1 MITVLALVGNPNCGK
16 TTMFNNLTGSDQ
28 YVGNWPGVTVAK
40 KGGMLL
46 NHPDCEVVDLPGI
59 YSLSPYTLEEVVTR
73 DFLVYEHPSVI
84 INIVDAS
91 NLERN
96 LYLTTQLLELEIPVV
111 LALNMM
117 DVVEANGDEI
127 DIERLSRELK
137 CMVVPIA
144 AINGYGLGELINVA
158 LAAAKEKST
167 NQGLPIFSDTE
178 EISVRGIER
187 LLPDRESTQLK
198 RWLAIKIFERD
209 NKVIEQIKISN
220 NLLER
225 MNALRRRC
233 EVAEDDDAES
243 IVINARYRYITNT
256 LRSCIKKKLKTGELS
271 ASDKI
276 DSIVTNRL
284 LAFPIFFIIMWAVYY
299 IAIQTLGSMSVNGM
313 EKIFGTFSDYL
324 TQLMELGGVS
334 ITIQSLVVNGVVGG
348 VGAVLGFVPQI
359 TILFVFLSFL
369 EDCGYM
375 SRAAFIMDR
384 AFRQFGLSGKSFIPM
399 LVGTGCSVPGIMA
412 TRTIENEKDRRL
424 TIMLTPFIPC
434 SAKMPVFVLF
444 AASLFPDKSWV
455 GPSMYFWGIIMVVVS
470 GIILK
475 RTAPFAGETAP
486 FVMEMPAYHMPGL
499 KTVLKHTWEQV
510 KSFILKAGT
519 IVFAASVL
527 VWFLQSFNTSL
538 DLVSPTESML
548 ANIGRFLAPV
558 FVPQGFG
565 NWQAAFAAL
574 TGFLAKEAIVST
586 FAILAGSG
594 GDAGSKADL
603 VLKLQSMFTPA
614 SAYAFMIFTLLAAP
628 CCAAVGA
635 IRSEMGSWKWT
646 FFAVGYQTGVAY
658 ILAAIIYQIGL
669 IIQ

>member
-1 MITVLALVGNPNCGK
+1 
-16 TTMFNNLTGSDQ
+16 
-28 YVGNWPGVTVAK
+28 
-40 KGGMLL
+40 
-46 NHPDCEVVDLPGI
+46 
-59 YSLSPYTLEEVVTR
+59 
-73 DFLVYEHPSVI
+73 
-84 INIVDAS
+84 
-91 NLERN
+91 
-96 LYLTTQLLELEIPVV
+96 
-111 LALNMM
+111 
-117 DVVEANGDEI
+117 
-127 DIERLSRELK
+127 
-137 CMVVPIA
+137 
-144 AINGYGLGELINVA
+144 
-158 LAAAKEKST
+158 
-167 NQGLPIFSDTE
+167 
-178 EISVRGIER
+178 
-187 LLPDRESTQLK
+187 
-198 RWLAIKIFERD
+198 
-209 NKVIEQIKISN
+209 
-220 NLLER
+220 
-225 MNALRRRC
+225 
-233 EVAEDDDAES
+233 
-243 IVINARYRYITNT
+243 
-256 LRSCIKKKLKTGELS
+256 
-271 ASDKI
+271 
-276 DSIVTNRL
+276 
-284 LAFPIFFIIMWAVYY
+284 
-299 IAIQTLGSMSVNGM
+299 
-313 EKIFGTFSDYL
+313 
-324 TQLMELGGVS
+324 
-334 ITIQSLVVNGVVGG
+334 
-348 VGAVLGFVPQI
+348 
-359 TILFVFLSFL
+359 
-369 EDCGYM
+369 
-375 SRAAFIMDR
+375 
-384 AFRQFGLSGKSFIPM
+384 
-399 LVGTGCSVPGIMA
+399 
-412 TRTIENEKDRRL
+412 
-424 TIMLTPFIPC
+424 MLTPFIPC

-658 ILAAIIYQIGL
+658 ILAAIIYQVGS

>member
-16 TTMFNNLTGSDQ
+16 TTMFNSLTGSDQ

-73 DFLVYEHPSVI
+73 DFLVNEHPSVI

-117 DVVEANGDEI
+117 DVVNSNGDEI
-127 DIERLSRELK
+127 DIARLAKELNCK
-137 CMVVPIA
+137 VVPIA
-144 AINGYGLGELINVA
+144 AINGSGVDELIK
-158 LAAAKEKST
+158 LAVEVAKEKVS
-167 NQGLPIFSDTE
+167 NQALPIFNDTE
-178 EISVRGIER
+178 EIAVRGIER

-209 NKVIEQIKISN
+209 PKVFEQIKISS
-220 NLLER
+220 NLLAR
-225 MNALRRRC
+225 MDALRNGC
-233 EVAEDDDAES
+233 EKAEEDDAES
-243 IVINARYRYITNT
+243 IVINARYRYITST
-256 LRSCIKKKLKTGELS
+256 LRDCIKKKLRTWELS
-271 ASDKI
+271 VSDKI
-276 DSIVTNRL
+276 DNIVTNRV
-284 LAFPIFFIIMWAVYY
+284 LALPIFFIIMWAVYY
-299 IAIQTLGSMSVNGM
+299 IAIQTLGSMSVESM
-313 EKIFGTFSDYL
+313 QAVFGFISEQL
-324 TQLMELGGVS
+324 TNLMVIGGVS
-334 ITIQSLVVNGVVGG
+334 LTIQSLIVDGVIGG

-359 TILFVFLSFL
+359 TILFLFLSFL

-444 AASLFPDKSWV
+444 AASLFPKHSWV

-470 GIILK
+470 GMLLK
-475 RTAPFAGETAP
+475 RTSPFAGEPAP
-486 FVMEMPAYHMPGL
+486 FVMEMPAYHMPGSR
-499 KTVLKHTWEQV
+499 TVLKHTWEQV

-538 DLVSPTESML
+538 VLVEPTKSML
-548 ANIGRFLAPV
+548 ADIGHFLAPV
-558 FVPQGFG
+558 FLPQGFG
-565 NWQAAFAAL
+565 NWQAAFAAI

-594 GDAGSKADL
+594 DGAGSKADL
-603 VLKLQSMFTPA
+603 VLTLQTIFTPA

-646 FFAVGYQTGVAY
+646 LFAVGYQTGLAY
-658 ILAAIIYQIGL
+658 LLAAIIYQVGSRL
-669 IIQ
+669 

>member
-46 NHPDCEVVDLPGI
+46 NHLDCEVVDLPGI

-127 DIERLSRELK
+127 DIERLARELK
-137 CMVVPIA
+137 CTVVPIA
-144 AINGYGLGELINVA
+144 AINGYGLGELIKVA
-158 LAAAKEKST
+158 LTAAKEKST
-167 NQGLPIFSDTE
+167 NQGLPIFNDTE

-209 NKVIEQIKISN
+209 NKVFEQIKISK

-225 MNALRRRC
+225 MNGLRRRC

-256 LRSCIKKKLKTGELS
+256 LRSCIKKKLKKGELS

-276 DSIVTNRL
+276 DNVVTNRL

-299 IAIQTLGSMSVNGM
+299 IAIQTLGNMSVAGM
-313 EKIFGTFSDYL
+313 KEIFGAIGDYT
-324 TQLMELGGVS
+324 TQLMVLGGVS
-334 ITIQSLVVNGVVGG
+334 ITMQSLVVNGVIGG

-412 TRTIENEKDRRL
+412 TRTIENEKDRKL

-455 GPSMYFWGIIMVVVS
+455 GPSMYFWGIIMVVFS
-470 GIILK
+470 GMLLK
-475 RTAPFAGETAP
+475 RTAPFAGEPAP
-486 FVMEMPAYHMPGL
+486 FVMEMPAYHMPGI

-510 KSFILKAGT
+510 KSFIFKAGT

-538 DLVSPTESML
+538 DLVSPTDSML

>member
-158 LAAAKEKST
+158 LAVAKEKST

-284 LAFPIFFIIMWAVYY
+284 LAFPIFFFIMWAVYY

-334 ITIQSLVVNGVVGG
+334 LTIQSLVVNGVVGG

-412 TRTIENEKDRRL
+412 TMTIENEKDRRL

-548 ANIGRFLAPV
+548 ANIGQFLAPV

-658 ILAAIIYQIGL
+658 ILAAIIYQVGS

>member
-1 MITVLALVGNPNCGK
+1 
-16 TTMFNNLTGSDQ
+16 
-28 YVGNWPGVTVAK
+28 
-40 KGGMLL
+40 
-46 NHPDCEVVDLPGI
+46 
-59 YSLSPYTLEEVVTR
+59 
-73 DFLVYEHPSVI
+73 
-84 INIVDAS
+84 
-91 NLERN
+91 
-96 LYLTTQLLELEIPVV
+96 
-111 LALNMM
+111 
-117 DVVEANGDEI
+117 
-127 DIERLSRELK
+127 
-137 CMVVPIA
+137 
-144 AINGYGLGELINVA
+144 
-158 LAAAKEKST
+158 LAAAREKSK
-167 NQGLPIFSDTE
+167 NHGLPIFSDTE

-271 ASDKI
+271 VSDKI

-299 IAIQTLGSMSVNGM
+299 IAIQTLGNMSVTGM
-313 EKIFGTFSDYL
+313 EKIFGAFSYYL

-334 ITIQSLVVNGVVGG
+334 LTIQSLVVNGVVGG

-510 KSFILKAGT
+510 KAFILKAGT

-548 ANIGRFLAPV
+548 ANIGRLLAPV

-594 GDAGSKADL
+594 GEAGSKADL

-646 FFAVGYQTGVAY
+646 FFAVAYQTGVAY
-658 ILAAIIYQIGL
+658 ILAAIIYQVGS
-669 IIQ
+669 II

>member
-158 LAAAKEKST
+158 LAVAKEKST

-334 ITIQSLVVNGVVGG
+334 LTIQSLVVNGVVGG

-658 ILAAIIYQIGL
+658 ILAAIIYQVGS

>member
-73 DFLVYEHPSVI
+73 DFLVNGHPDVI

-96 LYLTTQLLELEIPVV
+96 LYLTTQLLELEIPVI

-117 DVVEANGDEI
+117 DVVKANGDEI
-127 DIERLSRELK
+127 DMEGLAKELNCK
-137 CMVVPIA
+137 VVPIA
-144 AINGYGLGELINVA
+144 AINGAGVDELVK
-158 LAAAKEKST
+158 LAVQVSKEKLA
-167 NQGLPIFSDTE
+167 NKGLPIFSNTE
-178 EISVRGIER
+178 EIAVRGIER

-209 NKVIEQIKISN
+209 PKVLEQIKISG
-220 NLLER
+220 NLLAR
-225 MNALRRRC
+225 MDALRESC
-233 EVAEDDDAES
+233 EKAEEDDAES

-256 LRSCIKKKLKTGELS
+256 LRACIKKKLKTWELS
-271 ASDKI
+271 VSDKI
-276 DSIVTNRL
+276 DTIVTNRV
-284 LAFPIFFIIMWAVYY
+284 LALPIFFIIMWGVYY
-299 IAIQTLGSMSVNGM
+299 IAIQTLGKMSVNGM
-313 EKIFGTFSDYL
+313 ETVFGFISQQTIYL
-324 TQLMELGGVS
+324 MALGGVS
-334 ITIQSLVVNGVVGG
+334 ITIQSLVVDGVIGG

-359 TILFVFLSFL
+359 AILFAFLSFL

-399 LVGTGCSVPGIMA
+399 LVGTGCSVPGILA

-444 AASLFPDKSWV
+444 AASLFPEHSWV
-455 GPSMYFWGIIMVVVS
+455 GPSMYFWGIMMVVIS
-470 GIILK
+470 GMLLK
-475 RTAPFAGETAP
+475 KTTPFSGEPAP

-499 KTVLKHTWEQV
+499 RTVVKHTWEQV

-538 DLVSPTESML
+538 DLVDPTKSML
-548 ANIGRFLAPV
+548 ADVGHFIAPI
-558 FVPQGFG
+558 FSPQGFG
-565 NWQAAFAAL
+565 NWQAAFAAV

-628 CCAAVGA
+628 CFAAVGA
-635 IRSEMGSWKWT
+635 IKSEMGSWKWT
-646 FFAVGYQTGVAY
+646 LFAVGYQTGLAY
-658 ILAAIIYQIGL
+658 VLSAVIYQIGSRL
-669 IIQ
+669 

>member
-158 LAAAKEKST
+158 LAVAKEKST

-334 ITIQSLVVNGVVGG
+334 LTIQSLVVNGVVGG

-424 TIMLTPFIPC
+424 TIMLTPFISC

-658 ILAAIIYQIGL
+658 ILAAIIYQVGS

>member
-158 LAAAKEKST
+158 LAVAKEKST

-658 ILAAIIYQIGL
+658 ILAAIIYQVGS

>member
-40 KGGMLL
+40 KSGMLL
-46 NHPDCEVVDLPGI
+46 HHPDCEVVDLPGI

-73 DFLVYEHPSVI
+73 DFLVNGHPDVI

-96 LYLTTQLLELEIPVV
+96 LYLTTQLLELEIPVI

-117 DVVEANGDEI
+117 DVVKANGDEI
-127 DIERLSRELK
+127 NMEGLAKELNCK
-137 CMVVPIA
+137 VVPIA
-144 AINGYGLGELINVA
+144 AINGAGVDELVK
-158 LAAAKEKST
+158 LAVQVSKEKLA
-167 NQGLPIFSDTE
+167 NKGLPIFSNTE
-178 EISVRGIER
+178 EIAVRGIER

-209 NKVIEQIKISN
+209 PKVLEQIKISS
-220 NLLER
+220 NLLAR
-225 MNALRRRC
+225 MDALRESC
-233 EVAEDDDAES
+233 EKAEEDDAES

-256 LRSCIKKKLKTGELS
+256 LRACIKKKLKTWELS
-271 ASDKI
+271 VSDKI
-276 DSIVTNRL
+276 DTIVTNRV
-284 LAFPIFFIIMWAVYY
+284 LALPIFFIIMWGVYY
-299 IAIQTLGSMSVNGM
+299 IAIQTLGKMSVNGM
-313 EKIFGTFSDYL
+313 ETVFGFISEQTIN
-324 TQLMELGGVS
+324 LMALGGVS
-334 ITIQSLVVNGVVGG
+334 LTIQSLIVDGVIGG

-359 TILFVFLSFL
+359 TILFAFLSFL

-399 LVGTGCSVPGIMA
+399 LVGTGCSVPGILA
-412 TRTIENEKDRRL
+412 TRTIENEKDRKL

-444 AASLFPDKSWV
+444 AASLFPEHSWV
-455 GPSMYFWGIIMVVVS
+455 GPSMYFWGIMMVVIS
-470 GIILK
+470 GMLLK
-475 RTAPFAGETAP
+475 RTTPFAGEPAP

-499 KTVLKHTWEQV
+499 RTVAKHTWEQV

-538 DLVSPTESML
+538 ELVDPTRSML
-548 ANIGRFLAPV
+548 ADVGHFIAPI

-565 NWQAAFAAL
+565 NWQAAFAAI

-628 CCAAVGA
+628 CFAAVGA
-635 IRSEMGSWKWT
+635 IKSEMGSWKWT
-646 FFAVGYQTGVAY
+646 LFAVGYQTGLAY
-658 ILAAIIYQIGL
+658 ILSAMIYQIGSSL
-669 IIQ
+669 

>member
-334 ITIQSLVVNGVVGG
+334 LTIQSLVVNGVVGG

-658 ILAAIIYQIGL
+658 ILAAIIYQVGS

>member
-1 MITVLALVGNPNCGK
+1 MSTVLALVGNPNCGK

-127 DIERLSRELK
+127 DIERLARELK
-137 CMVVPIA
+137 CIVVPIA
-144 AINGYGLGELINVA
+144 AINGYGLGELIKVA
-158 LAAAKEKST
+158 LTAAKEKST
-167 NQGLPIFSDTE
+167 NQGLPIFNDTE

-198 RWLAIKIFERD
+198 RWLAIKIFECD
-209 NKVIEQIKISN
+209 NKVFEQIKISK

-225 MNALRRRC
+225 MNGLRRRC

-256 LRSCIKKKLKTGELS
+256 LRSCIKKKLKKGELS

-276 DSIVTNRL
+276 DNVVTNRL

-299 IAIQTLGSMSVNGM
+299 IAIQTLGNMSVAGM
-313 EKIFGTFSDYL
+313 KEIFGAIGDYT
-324 TQLMELGGVS
+324 TQLMVLGGVS
-334 ITIQSLVVNGVVGG
+334 ITMQSLVVNGVIGG

-359 TILFVFLSFL
+359 TILFIFLSFL

-412 TRTIENEKDRRL
+412 TRTIENEKDRKL

-455 GPSMYFWGIIMVVVS
+455 GPSMYFWGIIMVVFS
-470 GIILK
+470 GMLLK
-475 RTAPFAGETAP
+475 RTTPFAGEPAP
-486 FVMEMPAYHMPGL
+486 FVMEMPAYHMPGI

-510 KSFILKAGT
+510 KSFIFKAGT

-538 DLVSPTESML
+538 DLVSPTDSML

-658 ILAAIIYQIGL
+658 ILAAIIYRVGL